1 MLDINLIITTLI
13 AISTIV
19 AFTYFNKIRSNETAE
34 ETIDSYED
42 EDLTI
47 TLLNINIHNIVQE
60 SDFK

>member
-19 AFTYFNKIRSNETAE
+19 AFTYFNKIRSTETAE

>member
-1 MLDINLIITTLI
+1 MFDINLIITTLI

-19 AFTYFNKIRSNETAE
+19 AFTYFNKMRSNDATDDR
-34 ETIDSYED
+34 TTDSYED

-47 TLLNINIHNIVQE
+47 TLLNIHNIVQE

>member
-19 AFTYFNKIRSNETAE
+19 AFTYFHKIRSNETATE
-34 ETIDSYED
+34 ETTDSYED
-42 EDLTI
+42 QDLTI
-47 TLLNINIHNIVQE
+47 TLLNIHNIVQE

>member
-19 AFTYFNKIRSNETAE
+19 AFTYFNKIRSNETAAE
-34 ETIDSYED
+34 ETTDCYED

-47 TLLNINIHNIVQE
+47 TLLNIHNIVQE